1 MKNVRVIG
9 RNTQGVNLFR
19 LGAGEKVVGMDRMAE
34 PSGDDDEASNETEIS
49 PED

>member
-1 MKNVRVIG
+1 
-9 RNTQGVNLFR
+9 VNLFR

-34 PSGDDDEASNETEIS
+34 PSGDDDEESNETEIS